1 MLPMRVKT
9 SSKKKQALN
18 LNVYRNLHHR
28 SLHAQKK
35 KFEEL
40 AKKLLR
46 GIPPLGVITLHYEV
60 CVETKR
66 RLDIM
71 NVGSIIDKYFSDSL
85 TAHGIIRDD
94 DYKNIPRVSFSFG
107 GLVDKEHVLVTI
119 TEIEKRKESK
129 PMRVLLDKDDI
140 QKALT
145 TYVAGLNIP
154 NASGVV
160 LSVVSGAIT
169 AEVLFDTTETEP
181 TPEEDTPFDAAP
193 APKKRGR
200 GGRPAG
206 SKNKPKAE
214 PKEANDVGTPVQA
227 GAADSSAGDPVAPE
241 VETPSADPEGTEEVT
256 VTGVTPT
263 GTKKGNLFGDR
274 DDPSSEDDGQ
284 AEATPAAAPV
294 TEEPAKKRGS
304 IFDA

>member
-1 MLPMRVKT
+1 MRVRT

-46 GIPPLGVITLHYEV
+46 GIPPLGVITLHYDV

-94 DYKNIPRVSFSFG
+94 DYKNIPRVSFAFG
-107 GLVDKEHVLVTI
+107 GFVDKEHVLVTI
-119 TEIEKRKESK
+119 TEIEPRST
-129 PMRVLLDKDDI
+129 PMRVLLDDQDI

-145 TYVAGLNIP
+145 TYVHLLNIP
-154 NASGVV
+154 NASGVKITTADGE
-160 LSVVSGAIT
+160 LT
-169 AEVLFDTTETEP
+169 AEVMFGPVPDENEP
-181 TPEEDTPFDAAP
+181 TPDET

-200 GGRPAG
+200 GGRPRG
-206 SKNKPKAE
+206 SKNLPKTE
-214 PKEANDVGTPVQA
+214 PKEADDVGTSVQA
-227 GAADSSAGDPVAPE
+227 SVAGSSEGANL
-241 VETPSADPEGTEEVT
+241 PSADETSASTAAEIPDE
-256 VTGVTPT
+256 PKA
-263 GTKKGNLFGDR
+263 TKKGNLFGDR
-274 DDPSSEDDGQ
+274 ETPSSEDDGQ
-284 AEATPAAAPV
+284 AEATPAATPEPV
-294 TEEPAKKRGS
+294 AEEPKAKKRS